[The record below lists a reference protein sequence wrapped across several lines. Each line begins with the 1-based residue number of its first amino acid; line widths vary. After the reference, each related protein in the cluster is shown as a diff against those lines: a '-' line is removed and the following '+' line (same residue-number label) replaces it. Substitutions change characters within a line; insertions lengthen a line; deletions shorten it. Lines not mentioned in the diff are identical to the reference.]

1 MTDTDPPAGPTLERM
16 RQLAAEL
23 NDIDDR
29 IAKNELRITE
39 LKTRRMAILTTDLV
53 ELMDDADVPLLQVDG
68 RQFKAV
74 PYYKAA
80 IPVEDQNHPGLA
92 WLEANDAAD
101 LIKNQIVVEFARGS
115 NEDAILAERLIK
127 TRFQQAEVLRR
138 RSVHHAT
145 LTKWLKELHE
155 SGEQLPPL
163 DLIGGTV
170 GRIVKITQVKE

>member
-1 MTDTDPPAGPTLERM
+1 MTQNDPPAAATLERM

-29 IAKNELRITE
+29 IAKNEARILE
-39 LKTRRMAILTTDLV
+39 LQVRRLAIITKDLV
-53 ELMDDADVPLLQVDG
+53 ELMDDADVPLLQVEG
-68 RQFKAV
+68 RQFKAMA
-74 PYYKAA
+74 YYRAS
-80 IPVEDQNHPGLA
+80 IPIEDQNHPGLE
-92 WLEANDAAD
+92 WLETHDAGD
-101 LIKNQIVVEFARGS
+101 LIKNQIVAEFARGS
-115 NEDAILAERLIK
+115 NEEAKLAEHLIK
-127 TRFQQAEVLRR
+127 TRFQQAEVSRR

-145 LTKWLKELHE
+145 LTKWLREMHE